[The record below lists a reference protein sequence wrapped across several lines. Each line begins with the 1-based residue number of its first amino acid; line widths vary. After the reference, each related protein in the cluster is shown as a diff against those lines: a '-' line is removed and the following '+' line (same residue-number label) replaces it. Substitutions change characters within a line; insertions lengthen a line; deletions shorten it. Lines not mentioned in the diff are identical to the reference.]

1 MRVLLDECLPRRLK
15 ASLPGHEV
23 QTVPERGWAG
33 TKNGELLRLADTE
46 FEVFLTADRN
56 VVHQQRLVDRRLM
69 VISLA
74 APSNRLADLLPLMS
88 RVREALQTIE
98 PGRVIEIGAEPS
110 D

>member
-1 MRVLLDECLPRRLK
+1 
-15 ASLPGHEV
+15 
-23 QTVPERGWAG
+23 
-33 TKNGELLRLADTE
+33 
-46 FEVFLTADRN
+46 VFLTADRN